1 MPFNQGKKPANANR
15 RPGDAPP
22 SPHNAAQR
30 NPIAEGQ
37 GQQQNWGAPHNTPG
51 ETDWDNPANDPLSKR
66 RMPGSQQPLR
76 LSAQPPYGPPAH
88 NPNATIAGPSSGMY
102 PPGQMGSGMYPP
114 QPGSGIYP
122 PPPGPQSYAGMNG
135 SGTYSPYGGP
145 PPGYPGG
152 PPNASMPPN
161 NPYGPAPSRPLQPQ
175 YPGALAANSY
185 GAQGPRAPFKSPKKR
200 RIPIWARVVIGI
212 VVFMIVGGGAA
223 FAYYQVN
230 FASSVNNITGQTAIR
245 KNGVDLSNV
254 DPLTQRTNILLL
266 GSDTDGKGNDP
277 TAGQPL
283 AQTVI
288 ILTIDPTTHYVGM
301 LSIPR
306 DTQVYD
312 PTYNNISTIPK
323 LDETFEHAWGPANA
337 SEADKARAAAGHIE
351 DVIQQNYGIQIN
363 HYAWVGLQGFMK
375 VIDTVG
381 GVDVDL
387 THPMLDDN
395 YPNDTTSGDQVTTG
409 NQSYGYRDLYLAPGP
424 QHLDGMTAL
433 EYVRTRHSDLDG
445 DFGRTE
451 RQQQVLTAVK
461 VKLQSTNSISEA
473 PQLLKD
479 MNGYMMTDL
488 TVTQLAQLAQVSQD
502 VNVNNVQRL
511 TLPTDTTPIGNTTN
525 YAPDCAKVVP
535 DLNTM
540 FGIQANCI
548 PQDAYGSELS
558 QAVTSQAPVAQTT
571 NSSTSTTADTKSSVS
586 TDGMTSAEQLGS
598 SISTAAQSSVV
609 TPADVKDLYDL
620 MLLAVS
626 GSFSAMTN

>member
-1 MPFNQGKKPANANR
+1 MKNQFLPFNQGNKPANANH
-15 RPGDAPP
+15 GSGVVPP
-22 SPHNAAQR
+22 SPPQY
-30 NPIAEGQ
+30 NPLDNGQ
-37 GQQQNWGAPHNTPG
+37 GKNWEAPEPVQNNVPGNSHWNAPSHQGN
-51 ETDWDNPANDPLSKR
+51 
-66 RMPGSQQPLR
+66 SQQPLR
-76 LSAQPPYGPPAH
+76 LSAQPPYGPPTYD
-88 NPNATIAGPSSGMY
+88 PNATVAGPSSGMY
-102 PPGQMGSGMYPP
+102 PAGQMGSGIYPPP

-122 PPPGPQSYAGMNG
+122 PPPGPQSYAGMKG

-152 PPNASMPPN
+152 PQNAGMPPN
-161 NPYGPAPSRPLQPQ
+161 SQYGPGPSRPLQPQ
-175 YPGALAANSY
+175 YPGALAAHNY
-185 GAQGPRAPFKSPKKR
+185 GAQGPRPPLKSPKKR

-212 VVFMIVGGGAA
+212 VVFMMVGGGVA
-223 FAYYQVN
+223 FAYYQIN

-245 KNGVDLSNV
+245 KNGNSNLSNV

-266 GSDTDGKGNDP
+266 GSDTDGKNNDP
-277 TAGQPL
+277 TAQGEAPL

-312 PTYNNISTIPK
+312 PIYDNISTIPK
-323 LDETFEHAWGPANA
+323 LDETFSHAWGPSNA

-387 THPMLDDN
+387 AHPMLDDN
-395 YPNDTTSGDQVTTG
+395 YPNDTTSGDQVTAA
-409 NQSYGYRDLYLAPGP
+409 NQSYDYKDLYLTPGP
-424 QHLDGMTAL
+424 QHLDGLTAL
-433 EYVRTRHSDLDG
+433 EYVRTRHSDLNG

-461 VKLQSTNSISEA
+461 VKLQSTNTINEA

-488 TVTQLAQLAQVSQD
+488 TVTQLAQLAQVSQNVD
-502 VNVNNVQRL
+502 VNKVQRL

-525 YAPDCAKVVP
+525 YAPDCSEVVP

-540 FGIQANCI
+540 FSIQANCI

-558 QAVTSQAPVAQTT
+558 QTITSHTPVSQAT
-571 NSSTSTTADTKSSVS
+571 NPASSTSIDATASAGQLSSSLATT
-586 TDGMTSAEQLGS
+586 
-598 SISTAAQSSVV
+598 AQSSVV
-609 TPADVKDLYDL
+609 TPTDLNNLYDL

-626 GSFSAMTN
+626 GSFNTMTN